1 MRVQELSKRGR
12 IFAPARQPGGAERAA
27 RLRLI
32 QVYSELAHRGEH
44 LFASSLSGKTPTEWA
59 RYPADDAID
68 ETAGFQWF
76 YHSHSAEDRPQ
87 ASEHGHVHLF
97 ARKPLWSRRLRS
109 RAEQDFAKLTG
120 SPMLRP
126 STRHLLGI
134 GFDAKGVPTSLF
146 TVNSW
151 VTGDLMLSAPLTL
164 ELLDVMRIDTGH
176 PQIDAVIGSVATLC
190 RLELVYL
197 LQCRDQALQPSA
209 SEGKLFDESLEVL
222 SQVKIDI
229 DAKLAAIP

>member
-1 MRVQELSKRGR
+1 
-12 IFAPARQPGGAERAA
+12 
-27 RLRLI
+27 
-32 QVYSELAHRGEH
+32 
-44 LFASSLSGKTPTEWA
+44 
-59 RYPADDAID
+59 
-68 ETAGFQWF
+68 
-76 YHSHSAEDRPQ
+76 
-87 ASEHGHVHLF
+87 
-97 ARKPLWSRRLRS
+97 
-109 RAEQDFAKLTG
+109 
-120 SPMLRP
+120 MLRP

-164 ELLDVMRIDTGH
+164 DLLDVMRIDTGH

-197 LQCRDQALQPSA
+197 LQCRDQALQASA
-209 SEGKLFDESLEVL
+209 SEGKMFDESLEVL

-229 DAKLAAIP
+229 DAKFAAIP